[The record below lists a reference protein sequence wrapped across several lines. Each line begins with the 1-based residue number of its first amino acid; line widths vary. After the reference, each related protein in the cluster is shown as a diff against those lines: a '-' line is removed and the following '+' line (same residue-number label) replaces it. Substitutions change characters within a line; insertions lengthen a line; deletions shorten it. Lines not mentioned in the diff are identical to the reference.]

1 MPKYIALPLA
11 LMLAA
16 SASATT
22 PLWMRDVAISP
33 DGRAIAFTYKG
44 DIYTVPATGGA
55 ATRVTT
61 SAAYEAS
68 PVWSPDS
75 RSIAYASD
83 REGSMDV
90 YVIPAQGGTPVRLT
104 SHSAQEIPEAF
115 SPDGKSVLYSAAI
128 QAPASSRVYPTARLT
143 QLYSVAADGKGAPSQ
158 VLATPAR
165 FIAFTGDGGSFL
177 YQDVKGMEDE
187 WRKHH
192 TSSVTRDIWLYDAA
206 SGRHTNLTN
215 RGGED
220 LDPVYDPASKT
231 VYFLSEREDRNIN
244 VHSFPLSDPSRV
256 ERVTDFKTHPVRFLS
271 RADNGTLAFGQDGEI
286 YTLAPG
292 SKSPAKVAVEI
303 TADYDN
309 SPLIRRFATGAQD
322 AVPSPD
328 GKQVAFMSRGDIFVT
343 SADYATTRQVTATPQ
358 GEREPSWGADNRS
371 LYYTSD
377 RDGHDNIYRARLSRK
392 DDPNFANAVAIEE
405 TPVFPP
411 SDGIDRSRPLVS
423 PDGQKLAF
431 IQDRRKIAVFD
442 LKTRKT
448 TMMTDGETYTANDAD
463 IQLDWSPN
471 SEWLVATIDTHQRD
485 PYYDIALFN
494 ASTGEMVRVTDD
506 AYTNYCPRWV
516 MGGNAVIFISDRYGM
531 RNMAS
536 WGSQYDV
543 FIAFTNQEAYDRY
556 MLSPEDYSILKD
568 VEKSR
573 KKAKSAAAV
582 ADKAKKGKK
591 DKKEDKK
598 ASETAAEEPSPENV
612 KVETAGY
619 DKRTVRLTPFSSSIA
634 DAYVDNDGD
643 NLYFLS
649 EREDGYDL
657 WKMDM
662 RKDDVSLFKKL
673 GAGGVGLAPDGQGK
687 SLFIL
692 GPRMMKKLTLAGGK
706 LENISYAATQKIDR
720 QAEREYMYDYML
732 REEAKR
738 FLVEDMF
745 GADWK
750 GLGEAYRRY
759 LPHIS
764 NNYDFAEMGSE
775 LLGELNVS
783 HTGARY
789 FAGPAKEPTASLGL
803 IYDLTDTSGGLRV
816 AEVIKDGPFD
826 NAASTMAAGALITAI
841 DGTSLGAGSDPLA
854 LLGGRARKKTLV
866 AFTLPSGAQVEEVV
880 IPVAASAEND
890 LLYKRWVERN
900 RATVDSLSGGRLGYV
915 HIRSMNDASYR
926 DIYADV
932 LGRYASREG
941 IVIDTRWNGGG
952 RLHEDI
958 EVLFSGHKYLD
969 QYIRGVKS
977 GEMPSKRWLR
987 PSVMIT
993 GEANYSN
1000 AHGTPWMYRNR
1011 GLGKIVGMPV
1021 PGTMS
1026 SVNWID
1032 FQDDSMLFGVPV
1044 VGFCPAEGGFLENT
1058 QLEPDV
1064 KVANDPALAAAGR
1077 DQQLETAVK
1086 TLLGDIDR
1094 K

>member
-1 MPKYIALPLA
+1 
-11 LMLAA
+11 
-16 SASATT
+16 
-22 PLWMRDVAISP
+22 MRDVAISP
-33 DGRAIAFTYKG
+33 DGQSIAFTYKG
-44 DIYTVPATGGA
+44 DIYTVPACGGA
-55 ATRVTT
+55 AHRVT
-61 SAAYEAS
+61 SASSYEAS

-75 RSIAYASD
+75 RRIAYASD

-90 YVIPAQGGTPVRLT
+90 YVIDAVGGTPERLT
-104 SHSAQEIPEAF
+104 SHSANEIPEAF
-115 SPDGKSVLYSAAI
+115 TPDGKNVLYSAAI
-128 QAPASSRVYPTARLT
+128 QAPVASRMFPSARLT
-143 QLYSVAADGKGAPSQ
+143 QLYSVAADGKGAPTQ

-165 FIAFTGDGGSFL
+165 FVAFTGDGGSFL

-192 TSSVTRDIWLYDAA
+192 TSSVTRDIWLYDA
-206 SGRHTNLTN
+206 STGRHTNLTN

-220 LDPVYDPASKT
+220 LDPVFDPATQT
-231 VYFLSEREDRNIN
+231 VYFLSEREGRNIN
-244 VHSFPLSDPSRV
+244 VHSFALSNPSKV
-256 ERVTDFKTHPVRFLS
+256 SQVTDFKTHPVRFLS

-286 YTLAPG
+286 YTLAAG
-292 SKSPAKVAVEI
+292 SKTPAKVTVDI

-309 SPLIRRFATGAQD
+309 RPMISRYSTAEQGAVASPH
-322 AVPSPD
+322 
-328 GKQVAFMSRGDIFVT
+328 GKQVAFMSRGDIFGT
-343 SADYATTRQVTATPQ
+343 SADYATTKQVTSTPS
-358 GEREPSWGADNRS
+358 GEREPSWGADNRT

-405 TPVFPP
+405 TAVFPA
-411 SDGIDRSRPLVS
+411 SDGVDRSRPLVS

-448 TMMTDGETYTANDAD
+448 TMLTNGETYTANDAD
-463 IQLDWSPN
+463 IELDWSPD
-471 SEWLVATIDTHQRD
+471 SEWLVATIDTHKRD

-494 ASTGEMVRVTDD
+494 ATTGEMVRVTDD
-506 AYTNYCPRWV
+506 AFTNHSPRWV
-516 MGGNAVIFISDRYGM
+516 MGGDAVIFLSDRHGM

-536 WGSQYDV
+536 WGSQDDV

-556 MLSPEDYSILKD
+556 MLSPEDFEILKD

-573 KKAKSAAAV
+573 KKSKAAAT
-582 ADKAKKGKK
+582 AAEK
-591 DKKEDKK
+591 DKKNGKKSKKDDKK
-598 ASETAAEEPSPENV
+598 KADEAEEETPGDAV
-612 KVETAGY
+612 KVEPKGF
-619 DKRTVRLTPFSSSIA
+619 DKRTVRLTPFSSDIA
-634 DAYVDNDGD
+634 DAYVDDDGE

-649 EREDGYDL
+649 EVEDGYDL
-657 WKMDM
+657 WKKDM
-662 RKDDVSLFKKL
+662 REGDVSLFKKL
-673 GAGGVGLAPDGQGK
+673 GAGAVGLAPDAKGK

-692 GPRMMKKLTLAGGK
+692 GPKMMKKMALAGGK
-706 LENISYAATQKIDR
+706 MENISYSGTQKIDLA
-720 QAEREYMYDYML
+720 AEREYMYNYML

-745 GADWK
+745 GADWQ
-750 GLGEAYRRY
+750 GLGEAYRRF
-759 LPHIS
+759 LPHIN
-764 NNYDFAEMGSE
+764 NNYDFVELGSE

-789 FAGPAKEPTASLGL
+789 FPGGARELTASLGL
-803 IYDLTDTSGGLRV
+803 IYDLADTSEGLRV
-816 AEVIKDGPFD
+816 TEVIKDGPFD
-826 NAASTMAAGALITAI
+826 NAASAMAPGAVITAI
-841 DGTSLGAGSDPLA
+841 DGLNVTPGADPLA
-854 LLGGRARKKTLV
+854 LLAGRARKKTLV
-866 AFTLPSGAQVEEVV
+866 SFTLPSGAKVEEVV
-880 IPVAASAEND
+880 IPISTGAENG
-890 LLYKRWVERN
+890 LLYDRWVERN

-915 HIRSMNDASYR
+915 HLRSMNDPSYR
-926 DIYADV
+926 AIYADV
-932 LGRYASREG
+932 LGRYADRDG

-987 PSVMIT
+987 PTVMIT

-1044 VGFCPAEGGFLENT
+1044 VGFVPAEGGFLENT

-1064 KVANDPALAAAGR
+1064 KVVNDPAVAATGR
-1077 DQQLETAVK
+1077 DQQLEAAVK
-1086 TLLGDIDR
+1086 TLLEDV
-1094 K
+1094 KKQ